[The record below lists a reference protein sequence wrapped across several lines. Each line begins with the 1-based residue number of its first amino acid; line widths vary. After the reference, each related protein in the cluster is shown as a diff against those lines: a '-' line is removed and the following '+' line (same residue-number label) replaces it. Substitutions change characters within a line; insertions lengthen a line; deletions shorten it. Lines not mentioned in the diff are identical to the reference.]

1 MRDTIRVL
9 PDSIANQIAAG
20 EVVQRPASVVK
31 ELMENSVDAGSSVIT
46 LVLKDSGKSLIQ
58 VIDNGRG
65 MSAADARLCFERH
78 ATSKLSE
85 AADLFRIVTKGF
97 RGEALASI
105 AAVSQVELKTRP
117 HEEELGTR
125 IIVEDSEIK
134 VQEAC
139 QCPAG
144 ASFSVKNLFYN
155 TPARRQF
162 LKSDQV
168 EYRHI
173 VDEFQR
179 IALAHP
185 GVAFKLLSEGSEVY
199 NLPAGT
205 LRQRIG
211 GIFGTRYNER
221 LVPVEVETDIVKING
236 FVGKPEFSRKTR
248 GEQFFFANGRFI
260 RSSYFN
266 HAVGHA
272 YERLLPEGNFP
283 FYALFIE
290 VEPGAIDV
298 NIHPTKTEV
307 KFRDEKPIY
316 AFIISAIRQG
326 MGKYSVVPS
335 IDFEVETS
343 IQIGPIPKD
352 AEIKIPSIQVNP
364 DYNPFDE
371 RGRGGFAGRF
381 GDKVA
386 GTDWRDIFGDSSR
399 KQDPQHPQHE
409 FPVES
414 GTEEIVPNPKSEEN
428 IFLLGKKFI
437 VSTMG
442 GKMLAVY
449 WRRAMERI
457 YYEEYLGALERNTG
471 SSQQLL
477 FPETISL
484 AESDAQ
490 ILLPL
495 LEELHQMGL
504 EVEPLGR
511 RDFVIR
517 GVPADATGENAA
529 SLLEALIGEYRGGE
543 VHFRSK
549 PRERLAY
556 SLTKSL
562 VSGMVLKPDKT
573 ALSDILGRLFACS
586 VPYHD
591 PLGRNTMISFTADEL
606 ESKFA

>member
-31 ELMENSVDAGSSVIT
+31 ELMENSVDAGSSIIT

-58 VIDNGRG
+58 VVDNGRG
-65 MSAADARLCFERH
+65 MSSADSRLCFERH

-85 AADLFRIVTKGF
+85 AADLFKIVTKGF

-105 AAVSQVELKTRP
+105 AAVSQVELRTRP
-117 HEEELGTR
+117 QGEELGAR
-125 IIVEDSEIK
+125 IIVEDSEVK
-134 VQEAC
+134 VQEVF

-144 ASFSVKNLFYN
+144 SSFSVKNLFYN

-179 IALAHP
+179 IALAHS
-185 GVAFKLLSEGSEVY
+185 GIAFKLLSEGSEVY

-205 LRQRIG
+205 LRQRISA
-211 GIFGTRYNER
+211 IFGSRHDER
-221 LVPVEVETDIVKING
+221 LVPVEVETDIVKISG

-260 RSSYFN
+260 RSAYFN
-266 HAVGHA
+266 HAVNHA

-290 VEPGAIDV
+290 VDPGAIDV

-316 AFIISAIRQG
+316 TFIISAIRQG

-335 IDFEVETS
+335 IDFELETS
-343 IQIGPIPKD
+343 FQLQPLPREAD
-352 AEIKIPSIQVNP
+352 IKIPTIQVNP
-364 DYNPFDE
+364 NYNPFDE
-371 RGRGGFAGRF
+371 RKIDGFPGRF
-381 GDKVA
+381 GDRVKNS
-386 GTDWRDIFGDSSR
+386 DWRGVFGDFSKHIEPAVAAENILLHNDDKGLEPS
-399 KQDPQHPQHE
+399 
-409 FPVES
+409 F
-414 GTEEIVPNPKSEEN
+414 KSEESL
-428 IFLLGKKFI
+428 FLLGKKFI
-437 VSTMG
+437 ISTLG
-442 GKMLAVY
+442 GKLLAVY
-449 WRRAMERI
+449 WKRAMERI
-457 YYEEYLGALERNTG
+457 YYERYMDLIGRQAG

-484 AESDAQ
+484 HEADAQ
-490 ILLPL
+490 LVLPL
-495 LEELHQMGL
+495 LEELHAMGL

-517 GVPADATGENAA
+517 GVPSDATGENAT
-529 SLLEALIGEYRGGE
+529 SLLEQFIEEYRNGE
-543 VHFRSK
+543 GFFRSK
-549 PRERLAY
+549 PQERLAY
-556 SLTKSL
+556 SLTKGM
-562 VSGMVLKPDKT
+562 VSGMVLKSDKT
-573 ALSDILGRLFACS
+573 TLSDVLGRLFACS

-591 PLGRNTMISFTADEL
+591 PLGRNTMITFTADDL
-606 ESKFA
+606 ESKFS